1 MAPTLSVHLRPLR
14 SEESYFQHLTLET
27 SMGAQAILNA
37 ICKKVVEEEGFLDC
51 VGLDYVSL
59 TYYTTQG
66 KSAKKYLPPPLVV
79 SYVNFRNIPVIND
92 IIGSTRKNILFAVL
106 DMLEVD
112 DTNAVVTVMP
122 AILVKVGN
130 NPIKPF
136 SFADAQGRWHA
147 MVEESLK
154 NGHKG
159 LVISG
164 ITEDTDTGKGVGGA
178 GAAAGGGGKGAKGKA
193 KGEGAG
199 GEVTLGGVVKVE
211 GETKGEGGGGEVK
224 VEGGGGE
231 VKVEDG
237 AAGKGPKREAD
248 GGQEDPVKH
257 QRHT

>member
-1 MAPTLSVHLRPLR
+1 
-14 SEESYFQHLTLET
+14 
-27 SMGAQAILNA
+27 MGAQAILNA
-37 ICKKVVEEEGFLDC
+37 ICKKVVEEEVFLDC
-51 VGLDYVSL
+51 VGLDHVSL

-66 KSAKKYLPPPLVV
+66 QSAKKYLPPPLVV
-79 SYVNFRNIPVIND
+79 SYVNFRNIPVIKD
-92 IIGSTRKNILFAVL
+92 VMGSTRKNILFAVL

-130 NPIKPF
+130 GPIKPV
-136 SFADAQGRWHA
+136 SFADDQGRWHA

-159 LVISG
+159 LVISC
-164 ITEDTDTGKGVGGA
+164 ITEDTDSSAGKGVGGA

-199 GEVTLGGVVKVE
+199 GEVTLGGVVTVE
-211 GETKGEGGGGEVK
+211 GEAKGEGGGGEVK
-224 VEGGGGE
+224 GEG
-231 VKVEDG
+231 G
-237 AAGKGPKREAD
+237 AAGKGPKREGD

-257 QRHT
+257 QRQT

>member
-1 MAPTLSVHLRPLR
+1 
-14 SEESYFQHLTLET
+14 
-27 SMGAQAILNA
+27 MGAQAILNA

-130 NPIKPF
+130 NPIKPV
-136 SFADAQGRWHA
+136 SFADDQGRWHA

-164 ITEDTDTGKGVGGA
+164 ITEGVGA
-178 GAAAGGGGKGAKGKA
+178 PGGGGKGAKGKA

-211 GETKGEGGGGEVK
+211 GEAKGEGGGGEVK
-224 VEGGGGE
+224 GEG
-231 VKVEDG
+231 G

-257 QRHT
+257 QRQT